1 MSILT
6 LNEACTF
13 VTEIELSEK
22 LYESEKNCI
31 FVEIEPTARI
41 DDIDRFCRFVK
52 HNSSVNLIIIGI
64 LNCSDEE
71 LPSDFLMSFDILLT
85 DSRIS
90 QLPAFVEDI
99 SIAIQEL
106 DKMIS
111 RYTQPALV
119 LAHLLRQKAYQNVSQ
134 GLVLESLSYGM
145 LQSGSQFKA
154 WLNQRGDISQV
165 LDGKPVVL
173 SKRSDESLE
182 IYLNRPER
190 SNAFSSDM
198 RDQLFEFLRIARFDE
213 TVRRV
218 QLHGLGKSFC
228 SGGDLAEFGLVDFPP
243 DGHIIRMHRS
253 PALSAHSVADKLAV
267 YLHGVC
273 AGAGIEIPAFASK
286 VFGTESVEIFLPEI
300 SMGLIP
306 GAGGTVS
313 LPRRIGPQKTAY
325 LAMSGKTLSLAEA
338 LAWGLIDEAVDYEPN
353 YLG

>member
-6 LNEACTF
+6 FNEACSF
-13 VTEIELSEK
+13 VTEIALSEK
-22 LYESEKNCI
+22 LYASETSCI
-31 FVEIEPTARI
+31 FVEIDPTAGI
-41 DDIDRFCRFVK
+41 DDIDRFCSFVN
-52 HNSSVNLIIIGI
+52 HNNSVNLVIVGI

-71 LPSDFLMSFDILLT
+71 LPSNFLKSFDILLT
-85 DSRIS
+85 DSRLCR
-90 QLPAFVEDI
+90 LPAFVEDI

-106 DKMIS
+106 DEMIS
-111 RYTQPALV
+111 LHTQPALV

-154 WLNQRGDISQV
+154 WLNQRGDIARV
-165 LDGKPVVL
+165 LDEKPVVL
-173 SKRSDESLE
+173 ASRSDESLE

-190 SNAFSSDM
+190 SNAYSSDM
-198 RDQLFEFLRIARFDE
+198 RDQLFDFLQIARFDE
-213 TVRRV
+213 AVTKVK
-218 QLHGLGKSFC
+218 LHGLGKSFC
-228 SGGDLAEFGLVDFPP
+228 SGGDLAEFGSVDFPP

-253 PALSAHSVADKLAV
+253 PALSSHSIADKLEV

-273 AGAGIEIPAFASK
+273 AGAGIEIPAFASR
-286 VFGTESVEIFLPEI
+286 VFGNESVEIFLPEI

-325 LAMSGKTLSLAEA
+325 LAMSGKTLSLSDA
-338 LAWGLIDEAVDYEPN
+338 LAWGLIDEAVEYEPN
-353 YLG
+353 Y

>member
-6 LNEACTF
+6 FNEACSF
-13 VTEIELSEK
+13 VTEIALSEK
-22 LYESEKNCI
+22 LYESETSCI
-31 FVEIEPTARI
+31 FVEIDPTAGI
-41 DDIDRFCRFVK
+41 DEIDSFCSFVN
-52 HNSSVNLIIIGI
+52 HNNPVNLVIVGI

-71 LPSDFLMSFDILLT
+71 LPSNFLKSFDILLT
-85 DSRIS
+85 DSRLS
-90 QLPAFVEDI
+90 RLPAFVEDI

-106 DKMIS
+106 DEMIS
-111 RYTQPALV
+111 LHTQPALV

-154 WLNQRGDISQV
+154 WLNQRGDIAPV
-165 LDGKPVVL
+165 LDEKPVVL
-173 SKRSDESLE
+173 ASRSDESLE

-190 SNAFSSDM
+190 SNAYSSDM
-198 RDQLFEFLRIARFDE
+198 RDQLFDFLQIARFDE
-213 TVRRV
+213 AVTKVK
-218 QLHGLGKSFC
+218 LHGLGKSFC
-228 SGGDLAEFGLVDFPP
+228 SGGDLAEFGSVDFPP

-253 PALSAHSVADKLAV
+253 PALSSHSIADKLEV

-273 AGAGIEIPAFASK
+273 AGAGIEIPAFASR
-286 VFGTESVEIFLPEI
+286 VFGNESVEIFLPEI

-325 LAMSGKTLSLAEA
+325 LAMSGKTLSLSDA
-338 LAWGLIDEAVDYEPN
+338 LAWGLIDEAVEYEPN
-353 YLG
+353 Y

>member
-6 LNEACTF
+6 FNEACSF
-13 VTEIELSEK
+13 VTEIALSEK
-22 LYESEKNCI
+22 LYESEKSCI
-31 FVEIEPTARI
+31 FVEIDPTAGI
-41 DDIDRFCRFVK
+41 DDIDRFCSFVN
-52 HNSSVNLIIIGI
+52 HNNSVNLVIVGI

-71 LPSDFLMSFDILLT
+71 LPSNFLKSFDILLT
-85 DSRIS
+85 DSRLS
-90 QLPAFVEDI
+90 RLPAFVEDI

-106 DKMIS
+106 DEMIS
-111 RYTQPALV
+111 LHTQPALV

-154 WLNQRGDISQV
+154 WLNQRGDIARV
-165 LDGKPVVL
+165 LDEKPVVL
-173 SKRSDESLE
+173 ASRSDESLE

-190 SNAFSSDM
+190 SNAYSSDM
-198 RDQLFEFLRIARFDE
+198 RDQLFDFLQIARFDE
-213 TVRRV
+213 AVTKVK
-218 QLHGLGKSFC
+218 LHGLGKSFC
-228 SGGDLAEFGLVDFPP
+228 SGGDLAEFGSVDFPP

-253 PALSAHSVADKLAV
+253 PALSSHSIADKLEV

-273 AGAGIEIPAFASK
+273 AGAGIEIPAFPSR
-286 VFGTESVEIFLPEI
+286 VFGNESVEIFLPEI

-325 LAMSGKTLSLAEA
+325 LAMSGKTLSLSDA
-338 LAWGLIDEAVDYEPN
+338 LAWGLIDEAVEYEPN
-353 YLG
+353 Y

>member
-6 LNEACTF
+6 FNEACSF
-13 VTEIELSEK
+13 VTEIAFSEK
-22 LYESEKNCI
+22 LYESETSCI
-31 FVEIEPTARI
+31 FVEIDPTAGI
-41 DDIDRFCRFVK
+41 DDIDRFCSFVN
-52 HNSSVNLIIIGI
+52 HNNSVNLVIVGI

-71 LPSDFLMSFDILLT
+71 LPSNFLKSFDILLT
-85 DSRIS
+85 DSRLS
-90 QLPAFVEDI
+90 RLPAFVEDV

-106 DKMIS
+106 DEMIS
-111 RYTQPALV
+111 LHTQPALV

-154 WLNQRGDISQV
+154 WLNQRGDTARV
-165 LDGKPVVL
+165 LDEKPVVL
-173 SKRSDESLE
+173 ASRSDESLE

-190 SNAFSSDM
+190 SNAYSSDM
-198 RDQLFEFLRIARFDE
+198 RDQLFDFLQIARFDE
-213 TVRRV
+213 AVTKVK
-218 QLHGLGKSFC
+218 LHGLGKSFC
-228 SGGDLAEFGLVDFPP
+228 SGGDLAEFGSVDFPP

-253 PALSAHSVADKLAV
+253 PALSSHSIADKLEV

-273 AGAGIEIPAFASK
+273 AGAGIEIPAFASR
-286 VFGTESVEIFLPEI
+286 VFGNESVEIFLPEI

-325 LAMSGKTLSLAEA
+325 LAMSGKTLSLSDA
-338 LAWGLIDEAVDYEPN
+338 LAWGLIDEAVEYEPN
-353 YLG
+353 Y

>member
-6 LNEACTF
+6 FNEACSF
-13 VTEIELSEK
+13 VTEIALSEK
-22 LYESEKNCI
+22 LYESETNCI
-31 FVEIEPTARI
+31 FVEIDPTAGI
-41 DDIDRFCRFVK
+41 DDIDRFCSFVN
-52 HNSSVNLIIIGI
+52 HNNLVNLVIVGI

-71 LPSDFLMSFDILLT
+71 LPSNFLKSFDILLT
-85 DSRIS
+85 DSRLS
-90 QLPAFVEDI
+90 RLPAFVEDI

-106 DKMIS
+106 DEMIS
-111 RYTQPALV
+111 LHTQPALV

-154 WLNQRGDISQV
+154 WLNQRGDIARV
-165 LDGKPVVL
+165 LDEKPVVL
-173 SKRSDESLE
+173 ASRSDESLE

-190 SNAFSSDM
+190 SNAYSSDM
-198 RDQLFEFLRIARFDE
+198 RDQLFDFLQIARFDE
-213 TVRRV
+213 AVTKVK
-218 QLHGLGKSFC
+218 LHGLGKSFC
-228 SGGDLAEFGLVDFPP
+228 SGGDLAEFGSVDFPP

-253 PALSAHSVADKLAV
+253 PALSSHSIADKLEV

-273 AGAGIEIPAFASK
+273 AGAGIEIPAFASR
-286 VFGTESVEIFLPEI
+286 VFGNESVEIFLPEI

-325 LAMSGKTLSLAEA
+325 LAMSGKTLSLSDA
-338 LAWGLIDEAVDYEPN
+338 LAWGLIDEAVEYEPN
-353 YLG
+353 Y

>member
-6 LNEACTF
+6 FNEAYSF
-13 VTEIELSEK
+13 VTEIALSEK
-22 LYESEKNCI
+22 LYESETSCI
-31 FVEIEPTARI
+31 FVEIDPTAGI
-41 DDIDRFCRFVK
+41 DDIDRFCSFVN
-52 HNSSVNLIIIGI
+52 HNNLVNLVIVGI

-71 LPSDFLMSFDILLT
+71 LPSNFLKSFDILLT
-85 DSRIS
+85 DSRLS
-90 QLPAFVEDI
+90 RLPAFVEDI

-106 DKMIS
+106 DEMIS
-111 RYTQPALV
+111 LHTQPALV

-154 WLNQRGDISQV
+154 WLNQRGDIARV
-165 LDGKPVVL
+165 LDEKPVVL
-173 SKRSDESLE
+173 ASRSDESLE

-190 SNAFSSDM
+190 SNAYSSDM
-198 RDQLFEFLRIARFDE
+198 RDQLFDFLQIAQFDE
-213 TVRRV
+213 AVTKVK
-218 QLHGLGKSFC
+218 LHGLGKSFC
-228 SGGDLAEFGLVDFPP
+228 SGGDLAEFGSVDFPP

-253 PALSAHSVADKLAV
+253 PALSSHSIADKLEV

-273 AGAGIEIPAFASK
+273 AGAGIEIPAFASR
-286 VFGTESVEIFLPEI
+286 VFGNESVEIFLPEI

-325 LAMSGKTLSLAEA
+325 LAMSGKTLSLSDA
-338 LAWGLIDEAVDYEPN
+338 LAWGLIDEAVEYEPN
-353 YLG
+353 Y

>member
-6 LNEACTF
+6 FNEACSF
-13 VTEIELSEK
+13 ITEIALSEK
-22 LYESEKNCI
+22 LYESETSCI
-31 FVEIEPTARI
+31 FVEIDPTAGI
-41 DDIDRFCRFVK
+41 DDIDRFCSFVN
-52 HNSSVNLIIIGI
+52 HNNSVNLVIVGI

-71 LPSDFLMSFDILLT
+71 LPSNFLKSFDILLT
-85 DSRIS
+85 DSRLS
-90 QLPAFVEDI
+90 RLPAFVEDI

-106 DKMIS
+106 DEMIS
-111 RYTQPALV
+111 LHTQPALV

-154 WLNQRGDISQV
+154 WLNQRGDIARV
-165 LDGKPVVL
+165 LDEKPVVL
-173 SKRSDESLE
+173 ASRSDELLE

-198 RDQLFEFLRIARFDE
+198 RDQLFDFLQIARFDE
-213 TVRRV
+213 SVTKVK
-218 QLHGLGKSFC
+218 LYGLGKSFC
-228 SGGDLAEFGLVDFPP
+228 SGGDLAEFGFVDFPP

-253 PALSAHSVADKLAV
+253 PALSSHSIADKLEV

-273 AGAGIEIPAFASK
+273 AGAGIEIPAFASR
-286 VFGTESVEIFLPEI
+286 VFGNESVEIFLPEI

-325 LAMSGKTLSLAEA
+325 LAMSGKTLSLSDA
-338 LAWGLIDEAVDYEPN
+338 LAWGLIDEAVEYEPN
-353 YLG
+353 Y

>member
-6 LNEACTF
+6 FNEACSF
-13 VTEIELSEK
+13 VTEIALSEK
-22 LYESEKNCI
+22 LYESETSCI
-31 FVEIEPTARI
+31 FVEIDPTAGI
-41 DDIDRFCRFVK
+41 DEIDSFCSFVN
-52 HNSSVNLIIIGI
+52 HNNPVNLVIVGI

-71 LPSDFLMSFDILLT
+71 LPSNFLKSFDILLT
-85 DSRIS
+85 DSRLS
-90 QLPAFVEDI
+90 RLPAFVEDI

-106 DKMIS
+106 DEMIS
-111 RYTQPALV
+111 LHTQPALV

-154 WLNQRGDISQV
+154 WLNQRGDIARV
-165 LDGKPVVL
+165 LDEKPVVL
-173 SKRSDESLE
+173 ASRSDESLE

-190 SNAFSSDM
+190 SNAYSSDM
-198 RDQLFEFLRIARFDE
+198 RDQLFDFLQIARFDE
-213 TVRRV
+213 AVTKVK
-218 QLHGLGKSFC
+218 LHGLGKSFC
-228 SGGDLAEFGLVDFPP
+228 SGGDLAEFGSVDFPP

-253 PALSAHSVADKLAV
+253 PALSSHSIADKLEV

-273 AGAGIEIPAFASK
+273 AGAGIEIPAFASR
-286 VFGTESVEIFLPEI
+286 VFGNESVEIFLPEI

-325 LAMSGKTLSLAEA
+325 LAMSGKTLSLSDA
-338 LAWGLIDEAVDYEPN
+338 LAWGLIDEAVEYEPN
-353 YLG
+353 Y

>member
-6 LNEACTF
+6 FNEACSF
-13 VTEIELSEK
+13 VTEIALSEK
-22 LYESEKNCI
+22 LYESETSCI
-31 FVEIEPTARI
+31 FVEIDPTAGI
-41 DDIDRFCRFVK
+41 DDIDRFCSFVN
-52 HNSSVNLIIIGI
+52 HNNSVNLVIVGI

-71 LPSDFLMSFDILLT
+71 LPSNFLKSFDILLT
-85 DSRIS
+85 DSRLCR
-90 QLPAFVEDI
+90 LPAFVEDI

-106 DKMIS
+106 DEMIS
-111 RYTQPALV
+111 LHTQPALV

-154 WLNQRGDISQV
+154 WLNQRGDIARV
-165 LDGKPVVL
+165 LDEKPVVL
-173 SKRSDESLE
+173 ASRSDESLE

-190 SNAFSSDM
+190 SNAYSSDM
-198 RDQLFEFLRIARFDE
+198 RDELFDFLQIARFDE
-213 TVRRV
+213 AVTKVK
-218 QLHGLGKSFC
+218 LHGLGKSFC
-228 SGGDLAEFGLVDFPP
+228 SGGDLAEFGSVDFPP

-253 PALSAHSVADKLAV
+253 PALSLHSIADKLEV

-273 AGAGIEIPAFASK
+273 AGAGIEIPAFASR
-286 VFGTESVEIFLPEI
+286 VFGNESVEIFLPEI

-325 LAMSGKTLSLAEA
+325 LAMSGKTLSLSDA
-338 LAWGLIDEAVDYEPN
+338 LAWGLIDEAVEYEPN
-353 YLG
+353 Y

>member
-1 MSILT
+1 MSIFT
-6 LNEACTF
+6 LSEACSF
-13 VTEIELSEK
+13 VTEISLSEK
-22 LYESEKNCI
+22 LYESETSCI
-31 FVEIEPTARI
+31 FVEIDPTART

-52 HNSSVNLIIIGI
+52 HNNSVNLVIVGI
-64 LNCSDEE
+64 LNCSDDE

-90 QLPAFVEDI
+90 RLPAFVEDI

-111 RYTQPALV
+111 IHTQPALV

-154 WLNQRGDISQV
+154 WLNQRGDMSQI
-165 LDGKPVVL
+165 LDGKPAVL
-173 SKRSDESLE
+173 ANRSDESLE

-198 RDQLFEFLRIARFDE
+198 RDQLFDFLQIARFDE
-213 TVRRV
+213 TVTRV
-218 QLHGLGKSFC
+218 KLHGLGKSFC

-253 PALSAHSVADKLAV
+253 PALSSHFITDKLEV

-286 VFGTESVEIFLPEI
+286 VFGNESVEIFLPEI

-325 LAMSGKTLSLAEA
+325 LAMSGKRLPLSEA
-338 LAWGLIDEAVDYEPN
+338 LAWGLIDEVVDFEPN

>member
-6 LNEACTF
+6 FNEACSF
-13 VTEIELSEK
+13 VTEIALSEK
-22 LYESEKNCI
+22 LYESETSCI
-31 FVEIEPTARI
+31 FVEIDPTAGI
-41 DDIDRFCRFVK
+41 DDIDRFCSFVN
-52 HNSSVNLIIIGI
+52 HNNSVNLVIVGI

-71 LPSDFLMSFDILLT
+71 LPSNFLKSFDILLT
-85 DSRIS
+85 DSRLS
-90 QLPAFVEDI
+90 LLPAFVEDI

-106 DKMIS
+106 DEMIS
-111 RYTQPALV
+111 LHTQPALV

-154 WLNQRGDISQV
+154 WLNQRGDIAPV
-165 LDGKPVVL
+165 LDEKPVVL
-173 SKRSDESLE
+173 ASRSDESLE

-190 SNAFSSDM
+190 SNAYSSDM
-198 RDQLFEFLRIARFDE
+198 RDQLFDFLQIARFDE
-213 TVRRV
+213 AVTKVK
-218 QLHGLGKSFC
+218 LHGLGKSFC
-228 SGGDLAEFGLVDFPP
+228 SGGDLAEFGSVDFPP

-253 PALSAHSVADKLAV
+253 PALSSHSIADKLEV

-273 AGAGIEIPAFASK
+273 AGAGIEIPAFASR
-286 VFGTESVEIFLPEI
+286 VFGNESVELFLPEI

-325 LAMSGKTLSLAEA
+325 LAMSGKTLSLSDA
-338 LAWGLIDEAVDYEPN
+338 LAWGLIDEAVEYEPK
-353 YLG
+353 Y

>member
-6 LNEACTF
+6 FNEACSF
-13 VTEIELSEK
+13 VTEIALSEK
-22 LYESEKNCI
+22 LYESETSCI
-31 FVEIEPTARI
+31 FVEIDPTAGI
-41 DDIDRFCRFVK
+41 DDIDRFCSFVN
-52 HNSSVNLIIIGI
+52 HNNSVNLVIVGI

-71 LPSDFLMSFDILLT
+71 LPSNFLKSFDILLT
-85 DSRIS
+85 DSRLS
-90 QLPAFVEDI
+90 RLPAFVEDI

-106 DKMIS
+106 DEMIS
-111 RYTQPALV
+111 LHTQPALV

-154 WLNQRGDISQV
+154 WLNQRGDTARI
-165 LDGKPVVL
+165 LDEKPVVL
-173 SKRSDESLE
+173 ASRSDESLE

-190 SNAFSSDM
+190 SNAYSSDM
-198 RDQLFEFLRIARFDE
+198 RDQLFDFLQIARFDE
-213 TVRRV
+213 AVTKVK
-218 QLHGLGKSFC
+218 LHGLGKSFC
-228 SGGDLAEFGLVDFPP
+228 SGGDLAEFGSVDFPP

-253 PALSAHSVADKLAV
+253 PALSSHSIADKLEV

-273 AGAGIEIPAFASK
+273 AGAGIEIPAFASR
-286 VFGTESVEIFLPEI
+286 VFGNESVEIFLPEI

-325 LAMSGKTLSLAEA
+325 LAMSGKTLSLSDA
-338 LAWGLIDEAVDYEPN
+338 LAWGLIDEAVEYEPN
-353 YLG
+353 H